1 MEVNNRSL
9 IKIGHF
15 LLTKEYCARD
25 WIDTLEVVE
34 TKVILNK
41 IVNAIVKHIN
51 NSGYDDYI
59 IAGVDLVGTL
69 LASRI
74 AFTLQA
80 PLTYIVP
87 EKEKNV
93 NAHQEID
100 LEIEKDKKVILITD
114 AIVTFNTVKSAI
126 EKTSWKI
133 RLYVFIRCFIENQ
146 IIKDVQ
152 NMLIRLLVLIM
163 LLE

>member
-74 AFTLQA
+74 AFTLQ
-80 PLTYIVP
+80 PHPYNINQKL
-87 EKEKNV
+87 
-93 NAHQEID
+93 
-100 LEIEKDKKVILITD
+100 LCL
-114 AIVTFNTVKSAI
+114 
-126 EKTSWKI
+126 KI
-133 RLYVFIRCFIENQ
+133 HI
-146 IIKDVQ
+146 Q
-152 NMLIRLLVLIM
+152 NLKLKCIFF
-163 LLE
+163 

>member
-59 IAGVDLVGTL
+59 IGKRTI
-69 LASRI
+69 AS
-74 AFTLQA
+74 T
-80 PLTYIVP
+80 P
-87 EKEKNV
+87 
-93 NAHQEID
+93 
-100 LEIEKDKKVILITD
+100 
-114 AIVTFNTVKSAI
+114 
-126 EKTSWKI
+126 
-133 RLYVFIRCFIENQ
+133 
-146 IIKDVQ
+146 
-152 NMLIRLLVLIM
+152 
-163 LLE
+163 

>member
-69 LASRI
+69 LACNCNIQYCKISNR
-74 AFTLQA
+74 
-80 PLTYIVP
+80 
-87 EKEKNV
+87 EKQVGK
-93 NAHQEID
+93 
-100 LEIEKDKKVILITD
+100 
-114 AIVTFNTVKSAI
+114 FGYMY
-126 EKTSWKI
+126 
-133 RLYVFIRCFIENQ
+133 LY
-146 IIKDVQ
+146 DV
-152 NMLIRLLVLIM
+152 L
-163 LLE
+163 

>member
-1 MEVNNRSL
+1 M
-9 IKIGHF
+9 
-15 LLTKEYCARD
+15 
-25 WIDTLEVVE
+25 
-34 TKVILNK
+34 
-41 IVNAIVKHIN
+41 
-51 NSGYDDYI
+51 
-59 IAGVDLVGTL
+59 
-69 LASRI
+69 ASRI

-126 EKTSWKI
+126 EKNKLENSVKCIYTMVYRESDYQGCAEYVDKTFSNNNAFRI
-133 RLYVFIRCFIENQ
+133 ELFRKEKCTYNKTKCIASNRRLREGEDSTDESDRTQF
-146 IIKDVQ
+146 
-152 NMLIRLLVLIM
+152 
-163 LLE
+163 

>member
-100 LEIEKDKKVILITD
+100 LEIEKDKKVIL
-114 AIVTFNTVKSAI
+114 N
-126 EKTSWKI
+126 
-133 RLYVFIRCFIENQ
+133 FISDF
-146 IIKDVQ
+146 
-152 NMLIRLLVLIM
+152 
-163 LLE
+163 